1 MDLDFVDSL
10 TMLRLCSCRE
20 KKLAYTV
27 IVVNGQNGSSKAIPV
42 RRVQWLK
49 LVVIVVAGAI
59 LGVVLS
65 VVLIHIIK
73 AHFTLPKSQWI
84 GFLLL
89 FAIVLVMNL
98 SFIPIPFV
106 ISIMIAAAAIWN
118 PLVVVLISAAG
129 ACIEEMSGYY
139 IGYFGKKVAIPDDL
153 NGYKLMKG

>member
-1 MDLDFVDSL
+1 
-10 TMLRLCSCRE
+10 
-20 KKLAYTV
+20 
-27 IVVNGQNGSSKAIPV
+27 V
-42 RRVQWLK
+42 RQVQWLK

-84 GFLLL
+84 GFLSL